1 MNLRQMTLGLAAV
14 VTLGTSSAAFAAP
27 PDVSSRQLQVKDAI
41 TVFDLGLTQDR
52 IAHMDGRKDLVMVSS
67 QPRHEIEAAFKN
79 AYRQERTLPNGY
91 YVAGWAKITKTGSTT
106 FTLKNAAGDRMVAEV
121 FDSAGK
127 TQIKVWGVVR
137 KDNPPQKSLEGM
149 PRRFA
154 PQGR

>member
-41 TVFDLGLTQDR
+41 TVFDLGLSQDR
-52 IAHMDGRKDLVMVSS
+52 FTHVEGRKDLVMVSS
-67 QPRHEIEAAFKN
+67 RPRHAIEAAFKN

-91 YVAGWAKITKTGSTT
+91 HVAGWAKLTKTGSTT

-121 FDSAGK
+121 FDDGGK
-127 TQIKVWGVVR
+127 TQIKLRGVVR
-137 KDNPPQKSLEGM
+137 KANPPKKSLDGM
-149 PRRFA
+149 PRRYS
-154 PQGR
+154 PVGR

>member
-52 IAHMDGRKDLVMVSS
+52 IAHIDGRKDLVMVSS
-67 QPRHEIEAAFKN
+67 RSRTSVEAAFKT

-91 YVAGWAKITKTGSTT
+91 YVAGWGKLTKTGATT

-121 FDSAGK
+121 FDAGGK
-127 TQIKVWGVVR
+127 TQIKLWGVVR
-137 KDNPPQKSLEGM
+137 KENPPQKSRDNL
-149 PRRFA
+149 PRRYA
-154 PQGR
+154 PAGR